1 MGKVLSKFDS
11 QPVSMATNFMLQKLV
26 GRVVPASANAQPMYA
41 PGSGKSCVYYK
52 IEIEEAWKVTEIDD
66 ETGTRSTREEWE
78 TILEDEQCRDFYLQD
93 GGRKIFVNGSN
104 RDACKIQAQ
113 EEESDLGGWFT
124 FKEPPPGVRALVGH
138 RRPDFHFSDADYDG
152 DVEMRYRTGEIRYTE
167 KAFDVNEILAC
178 LGVPVPANDPFTG
191 EAVQILQPANEN
203 SLTDEYF
210 ETAGWSD
217 FDKKSWH
224 SLLGDQPAV
233 LLSDNEDFTSG
244 VNVMPAPNL
253 QPWMV
258 QPLTP
263 QLIIA
268 QPNLY
273 QPMPPVVIAPVVVAN
288 PIMPGAV
295 IAPVSVQPSAVNQ
308 VVPSA

>member
-1 MGKVLSKFDS
+1 MSCLCADKNASTCSEQWCACCYSCCMDERSKTHAVMAHFGAK
-11 QPVSMATNFMLQKLV
+11 PVSRANVGVLERLV
-26 GRVVPASANAQPMYA
+26 GRVVLAGTQAEALYA
-41 PGSGKSCVYYK
+41 PTTGKPCVYYRV
-52 IEIEEAWKVTEIDD
+52 KVEQEFEDIRRDNEGNTH
-66 ETGTRSTREEWE
+66 RSFRWQ
-78 TILEDEQCRDFYLQD
+78 TIVEDERFVDFYLQD

-224 SLLGDQPAV
+224 SLLGDQ
-233 LLSDNEDFTSG
+233 
-244 VNVMPAPNL
+244 
-253 QPWMV
+253 
-258 QPLTP
+258 
-263 QLIIA
+263 
-268 QPNLY
+268 
-273 QPMPPVVIAPVVVAN
+273 
-288 PIMPGAV
+288 
-295 IAPVSVQPSAVNQ
+295 
-308 VVPSA
+308 